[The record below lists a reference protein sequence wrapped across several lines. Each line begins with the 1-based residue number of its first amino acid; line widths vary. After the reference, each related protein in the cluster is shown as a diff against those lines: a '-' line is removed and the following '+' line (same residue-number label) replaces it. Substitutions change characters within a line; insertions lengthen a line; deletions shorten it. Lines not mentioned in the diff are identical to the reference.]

1 MKKIWFAI
9 LLMVLIPVIALG
21 EIEVGPGRQYESF
34 TRAVWENIDSGED
47 ITVYP
52 GEYDVHQEYADLFG
66 DNVPDRFARGIF
78 IHDRII
84 TFLPGSKLT
93 CVWYRNDNFSVL
105 YSGGNV
111 TLDGLDLYAE
121 GMMYAIHD
129 DLWHWTEP
137 YINKY
142 LRCRVIGRLLTCAN
156 CIGGGVAQNA
166 RIVIDNCYFD
176 NGVDDSITVR
186 YHNIDLPDA
195 KGQIWISNSY
205 FNGYLAMC
213 YYGGSAHLDVFVNG
227 CRAKR
232 IITKFETPDAEFEN
246 IDLYNGTMRI
256 SAEVMP

>member
-1 MKKIWFAI
+1 MKKIWMII
-9 LLMVLIPVIALG
+9 LLLLLIPAVALG
-21 EIEVGPGRQYESF
+21 EIEVGPGRRYESF
-34 TRAVWENIDSGED
+34 TQAVWENIDSGEN

-52 GEYDVHQEYADLFG
+52 GEYDVHQEFTDLFG
-66 DNVPDRFARGIF
+66 TTVPERFQHGIF

-111 TLDGLDLYAE
+111 TLDGMDLYAE

-129 DLWHWTEP
+129 DLWHWESA
-137 YINKY
+137 YINQY
-142 LRCRVIGRLLTCAN
+142 LRCRVIGKLLTCAN

-166 RIVIDNCYFD
+166 RVIIDNCYFD

-195 KGQIWISNSY
+195 KGQIWISDSY

-227 CRAKR
+227 CRAER
-232 IITKFETPDAEFEN
+232 IITKFETPDSMNRN
-246 IDLYNGTMRI
+246 IDLYKWNN
-256 SAEVMP
+256 ED